1 MCDKLTWRLPR
12 SLTFHDDPAIAANTA
27 YHQSNNSASSMVKS
41 FDISPYPIHKSHPV
55 IVNAKTS
62 KREHFQRI
70 RLARKERTHMGTSIS
85 SKNTLREV
93 SEDKPPPEGSRTN
106 NTEVGNGIDKIRRL
120 NGHADELIKN
130 ETEGHDA
137 SNSQISPSEES
148 TFSILQNR
156 WKQANAHLSKS
167 GTESNTISE
176 TNTMSK
182 TFNSYDEVDTVY
194 VADASIEDNIRK
206 KCHTKPYMTKRKTNM
221 DLSIGNLRRFSS
233 SLNLRQPIKTKLQ
246 RFSSSEYLNRSQS
259 DLDDRIT
266 SKSASAVYTSFS
278 VPVKAPTSN
287 GSNPDQVTELQ
298 RASTSNAI
306 DEATIDSMQETAD
319 MDTITRESK
328 TIAKIRSGKY
338 VSLVTGCNA
347 LTGKN

>member
-1 MCDKLTWRLPR
+1 
-12 SLTFHDDPAIAANTA
+12 
-27 YHQSNNSASSMVKS
+27 
-41 FDISPYPIHKSHPV
+41 
-55 IVNAKTS
+55 
-62 KREHFQRI
+62 
-70 RLARKERTHMGTSIS
+70 MGTNS
-85 SKNTLREV
+85 SSTNILREV
-93 SEDKPPPEGSRTN
+93 SEGKPPPEGSRTN
-106 NTEVGNGIDKIRRL
+106 NTEAVNGIDKVRRL
-120 NGHADELIKN
+120 NGNADELIKN

-137 SNSQISPSEES
+137 PNSQISPSDES

-156 WKQANAHLSKS
+156 WKQANAHLCSS
-167 GTESNTISE
+167 VTESNTISE
-176 TNTMSK
+176 TNTISK

-194 VADASIEDNIRK
+194 VDDASIEDNIRK
-206 KCHTKPYMTKRKTNM
+206 RCHTKPYMAKRKTNI

-287 GSNPDQVTELQ
+287 GLNPDQVTELQ
-298 RASTSNAI
+298 QASTNNAI
-306 DEATIDSMQETAD
+306 DEAITDSMQETAD

-347 LTGKN
+347 PTGRK